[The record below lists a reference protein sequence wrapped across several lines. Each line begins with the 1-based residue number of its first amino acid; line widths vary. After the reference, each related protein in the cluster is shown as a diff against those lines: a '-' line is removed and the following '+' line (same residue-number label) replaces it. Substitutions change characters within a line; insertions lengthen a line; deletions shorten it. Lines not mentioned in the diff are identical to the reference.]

1 MLKTELL
8 YAYPVRGKD
17 GNTEH
22 SYIVFNMPLEL
33 AKRVGSIYDQQ
44 SFILGKVI
52 GENEVEYQL
61 WWKNASSNDNM
72 ASFKDK
78 QYYLKEVKREV
89 IRVDGSDMDYTEIG
103 KGFQYN
109 IPFETFEA
117 VDFYDNL
124 FDERCQKSKLY
135 EAE

>member
-1 MLKTELL
+1 MIFIEIGNYGKRKVLKQFVIITPENPMGVKASAVDNANFRKKFEDILKTELL
-8 YAYPVRGKD
+8 YAYPVRGKY

-61 WWKNASSNDNM
+61 WWKNASSNDNR
-72 ASFKDK
+72 ALFKDK
-78 QYYLKEVKREV
+78 QYLKNFTQTRE
-89 IRVDGSDMDYTEIG
+89 
-103 KGFQYN
+103 K
-109 IPFETFEA
+109 
-117 VDFYDNL
+117 
-124 FDERCQKSKLY
+124 
-135 EAE
+135 